1 MHLPP
6 RSCEPVSPLRCCSI
20 HQQWM
25 DGPINSPAALNV
37 HLPPAALPLGLVSCK
52 IMRTVRVL
60 SEPFVSIQPRNL
72 GPRREKINYL
82 LITRYVAA
90 CSCAKKPLGTFFF
103 CFLTSGGDMREVGH
117 LFDPLELSDII

>member
-1 MHLPP
+1 
-6 RSCEPVSPLRCCSI
+6 
-20 HQQWM
+20 M

-90 CSCAKKPLGTFFF
+90 CSCAEKPPGTFFF
-103 CFLTSGGDMREVGH
+103 FFFLFSFFFFLTSGGDMKEVGH